1 MGCWIQILCLWVSKV
16 GAATPGYCQPKIL
29 SLHHKVHV
37 LQDPKKS
44 KKRVAPSR
52 KKILRRQS
60 LLNAEELLS
69 RLFVHFL
76 QHRTLPPLDKK
87 NNGVLYNYFFMFL
100 NALFSDVFSRLTVPP
115 GMPFMCPG

>member
-1 MGCWIQILCLWVSKV
+1 MF
-16 GAATPGYCQPKIL
+16 
-29 SLHHKVHV
+29 

-87 NNGVLYNYFFMFL
+87 NNGVLYNYFFYVLERF
-100 NALFSDVFSRLTVPP
+100 VF
-115 GMPFMCPG
+115 